1 MERLLHD
8 GKMLMAKPEELRGKA
23 NIIHDGGRR
32 ALTAMFGRD
41 ETNNGGGYDIYAVFE
56 DAEKHT
62 FITVKAVFDPAGEL
76 TYPSLTKII
85 PGAVWYE
92 REINDMFGL
101 VPQGH
106 PDLRPLVLH
115 ESFPPAYHPLR
126 KNVSKAGQ
134 VRGEREFPIAVAKGE
149 GLFQV
154 PVGPIHA
161 GIIEPG
167 HFRFSQAGESML
179 QLDAKL
185 FFTHRGI
192 EKSME
197 GLTPREAL
205 PRAER
210 VCGACSIANTWSFC
224 QAVEKISGVQV
235 PRRAEIIRTL
245 LSELERIT
253 NHVGDIGNI
262 PAGVGFQPAISLG
275 ARLKE
280 RLMRL
285 QERIAGNRFLRGMI
299 VLGGVS
305 MDIIPEL
312 ADDILAVLGE
322 TEKGVNDMA
331 SLFAQQENF
340 QNRIRTTGIVR
351 QQTAK
356 DLAMVGVGARA
367 SGYAHDSRKDFDYGV
382 YSSLNFAVRTQS
394 GGDVAARLQQRLDEL
409 AESFSMVRQL
419 IGMLQQEKAESLT
432 VTMEFKAGEA
442 YGISE
447 SARGSNF
454 WYVAMDEAGMID
466 RVFIRS
472 ASYPNWPALTIA
484 VQGDI
489 IPDFPLIN
497 KSFELCYACIDR

>member
-1 MERLLHD
+1 
-8 GKMLMAKPEELRGKA
+8 
-23 NIIHDGGRR
+23 
-32 ALTAMFGRD
+32 
-41 ETNNGGGYDIYAVFE
+41 
-56 DAEKHT
+56 
-62 FITVKAVFDPAGEL
+62 
-76 TYPSLTKII
+76 
-85 PGAVWYE
+85 
-92 REINDMFGL
+92 
-101 VPQGH
+101 
-106 PDLRPLVLH
+106 
-115 ESFPPAYHPLR
+115 
-126 KNVSKAGQ
+126 
-134 VRGEREFPIAVAKGE
+134 
-149 GLFQV
+149 
-154 PVGPIHA
+154 
-161 GIIEPG
+161 
-167 HFRFSQAGESML
+167 ML

-197 GLTPREAL
+197 GLAPREAL

-245 LSELERIT
+245 LSEIERIT

-305 MDIIPEL
+305 MDITPEL
-312 ADDILAVLGE
+312 ADNILAAIGE
-322 TEKGVNDMA
+322 TEKGVDDMA
-331 SLFAQQENF
+331 ALFAQQENF

>member
-1 MERLLHD
+1 MNKFLS
-8 GKMLMAKPEELRGKA
+8 GGVMLTVKPEELRGRA
-23 NIIHDGGRR
+23 NIISDGGRHPL
-32 ALTAMFGRD
+32 AAMFGRD
-41 ETNNGGGYDIYAVFE
+41 ETNNGGGYAIYVVFE
-56 DAEKHT
+56 NSEKHA
-62 FITVKAVFDPAGEL
+62 FDTVKAVFDPEGEL
-76 TYPSLTKII
+76 SFPSLTNML

-92 REINDMFGL
+92 REINDMFGI

-115 ESFPPAYHPLR
+115 ESFPVGYHPLR
-126 KNVSKAGQ
+126 KKVSKIQQ
-134 VRGEREFPIAVAKGE
+134 VRGEREFPIAVARGE

-192 EKSME
+192 EKTME
-197 GLTPREAL
+197 GLTPDRAL
-205 PRAER
+205 PMAER

-224 QAVEKISGVQV
+224 QAVEKVCEVKV
-235 PRRAEIIRTL
+235 PKRAEVIRTL
-245 LSELERIT
+245 LSEIERIT

-275 ARLKE
+275 SRLKE
-280 RLMRL
+280 TLMRL

-299 VLGGVS
+299 VLGGVA
-305 MDIIPEL
+305 MDITPEL
-312 ADDILAVLGE
+312 SADIIETIDK

-331 SLFAQQENF
+331 ALFAQQENF
-340 QNRIRTTGIVR
+340 QNRINTTGIVR
-351 QQTAK
+351 LQTAK

-382 YSSLNFAVRTQS
+382 YSSLDFKLRTQTS
-394 GGDVAARLQQRLDEL
+394 GDVAARLKQRFDEL
-409 AESFSMVRQL
+409 EESFAMVRQL
-419 IGMLQQEKAESLT
+419 VEMLSNTKSELN
-432 VTMEFKAGEA
+432 VPMNYKAGEG

-454 WYVAMDEAGMID
+454 WYVAIDETGAID

>member
-1 MERLLHD
+1 MDMMVHD
-8 GKMLMAKPEELRGKA
+8 GRMIIVKPGELRGRA
-23 NIIHDGGRR
+23 NIIHDSGRR
-32 ALTAMFGRD
+32 PLTAMFGRD
-41 ETNNGGGYDIYAVFE
+41 ETNNGGGYAIYVVFE

-62 FITVKAVFDPAGEL
+62 FVTVKAILDPEGEL
-76 TYPSLTKII
+76 TYPSITKII

-92 REINDMFGL
+92 REINDMFGI

-115 ESFPPAYHPLR
+115 ESFPRAYYPLR
-126 KNVSKAGQ
+126 KNVSKTDQ

-197 GLTPREAL
+197 GLTPEKAL
-205 PRAER
+205 PIAER

-224 QAVEKISGVQV
+224 QAVEKICGVDV
-235 PRRAEIIRTL
+235 PKRAEIIRTL
-245 LSELERIT
+245 LSEIERVT

-280 RLMRL
+280 GLMRL

-299 VLGGVS
+299 IPGGVS
-305 MDIIPEL
+305 MDITTEL
-312 ADDILAVLGE
+312 SEDILSVIAE
-322 TEKGVNDMA
+322 TEKGVNDMEV
-331 SLFAQQENF
+331 LFAQQENF

-351 QQTAK
+351 LQTAK
-356 DLAMVGVGARA
+356 DLGMVGVGARA

-382 YSSLNFAVRTQS
+382 YGSLNFAVITQS
-394 GGDVAARLQQRLDEL
+394 SGDVAARLKQRFDEL
-409 AESFSMVRQL
+409 KESFAMIRQL
-419 IGMLQQEKAESLT
+419 IALLKQEKSGL
-432 VTMEFKAGEA
+432 VVYVEFQAGEA

-454 WYVAMDEAGMID
+454 WYVAVDESGTID